1 MCEAYRGMHDIPE
14 SHHHQHQRGWSPGG
28 PRRRWL
34 EPFLLVQ
41 LAGGPAHGYSL
52 LGRLNDAGVA
62 PEDVDVGQLY
72 RTLRELEVSGLVRSR
87 WETPAAGAA
96 RREYEVTEAGRAV
109 LDDWAAVMRE
119 RARLVNE
126 FLAAYERL
134 GRAVEPAD
142 STKEVLT

>member
-1 MCEAYRGMHDIPE
+1 MHCASDPN
-14 SHHHQHQRGWSPGG
+14 HHQHQRGWSPGG

-34 EPFLLVQ
+34 EPFLLVL
-41 LAGGPAHGYSL
+41 LAGGPTHGYSL

-72 RTLRELEVSGLVRSR
+72 RTLRELELGGLVRSR
-87 WETPAAGAA
+87 WETPSAGAA
-96 RREYEVTEAGRAV
+96 RRQYEIAEAGLAA

-119 RARLVNE
+119 RARLVTE

-134 GRAVEPAD
+134 GRAAEPAD

>member
-1 MCEAYRGMHDIPE
+1 MHHLPD
-14 SHHHQHQRGWSPGG
+14 HQHHQHQRGWSPGG

-34 EPFLLVQ
+34 EPFLLVL

-52 LGRLNDAGVA
+52 LGQLNELGVA

-72 RTLRELEVSGLVRSR
+72 RTLRELEMAGLVQSS

-96 RREYEVTEAGRAV
+96 RRGYVLTDAGVAV

-119 RARLVNE
+119 RARLVGE
-126 FLAAYERL
+126 FLKQYESA
-134 GRAVEPAD
+134 GRVAGQTD
-142 STKEVLT
+142 STKEV